1 MNEPTVITDRR
12 DRREL
17 APAPA
22 TAVTPMDLLRVAT
35 SQGADIEKLEKLMEM
50 QQKWEASEARKAYA
64 AAFAAFKAD
73 PPKIQKNKH
82 VQFATKGGDRMDYWH
97 ATHDEVCG
105 KVAAALSA
113 HGLAH
118 AWRMRQEGGLIYV
131 TCRLTHQ
138 AGHYE
143 EFELFGNPDSSG
155 LKSPLQA
162 VASTITFLQRYTLLG
177 ACGLSTSEQAAADT
191 DGGSRPTE
199 PEPADKNAEGMTYG
213 EWYDNL
219 DAVPDD
225 QLAQFDFTAYW
236 RKAQPSWRRYVVK
249 YEEAWWNGKRN
260 LAERGAK

>member
-12 DRREL
+12 SMREVATL
-17 APAPA
+17 AP

-35 SQGADIEKLEKLMEM
+35 SQGADLDKLEKLMEM

-105 KVAAALSA
+105 KVAAALAA

-118 AWRMRQEGGLIYV
+118 AWRMRQESGVIYV

-143 EFELFGNPDSSG
+143 EFELFGNPDGSG

-177 ACGLSTSEQAAADT
+177 ACGLSTSEQSAADT

-199 PEPADKNAEGMTYG
+199 PEPEGFAE
-213 EWYDNL
+213 WRDNL
-219 DAVPDD
+219 DAVPED
-225 QLAQFDFTAYW
+225 QLAQFDFSAYW
-236 RKAQPSWRRYVVK
+236 RQATPAIRRYVVK
-249 YEEAWWNGKRN
+249 FAELWWNEKRRV
-260 LAERGAK
+260 AEKGAQ